1 MKATIASFVQGLA
14 AIAMTVITT
23 STGYADKTVDEN
35 GFIRL
40 KAGQEEWA
48 YYPNSNWQFMV
59 IAGDPKK
66 PGPYVLRYKVPA
78 RELSAPHF
86 HPEDRFITVIQGT
99 WWTGTGE
106 NFDPDNM
113 IPLSPGSFMK
123 HPAGGAHFDGSKGGE
138 VIVQVVANGPSG
150 LTFVHPEMGMSIK
163 YEGK

>member
-1 MKATIASFVQGLA
+1 MKATIGWLLHGMMFI
-14 AIAMTVITT
+14 AIAVIATN
-23 STGYADKTVDEN
+23 TGYADKTVDEK

-40 KAGQEEWA
+40 KAGQEIWT

-59 IAGDPKK
+59 IEGDPKK

-78 RELSAPHF
+78 REMSTPHF

-106 NFDPDNM
+106 TFDPDSM

-123 HPAGGAHFDGSKGGE
+123 HPAGGAHFA
-138 VIVQVVANGPSG
+138 VQRTVR
-150 LTFVHPEMGMSIK
+150 
-163 YEGK
+163 

>member
-1 MKATIASFVQGLA
+1 MTAMIALLGQGMA
-14 AIAMTVITT
+14 VIAMTVMTA
-23 STGYADKTVDEN
+23 STVYADKTVDEN

-40 KAGQEEWA
+40 KAGQEVWS

-59 IAGDPKK
+59 IEGDPKK

-78 RELSAPHF
+78 REMSTPHF

-106 NFDPDNM
+106 TFDPDSM

-123 HPAGGAHFDGSKGGE
+123 HPAGAHHYDGARDE
-138 VIVQVVANGPSG
+138 DVIVQIIGEGPSATTR
-150 LTFVHPEMGMSIK
+150 LKPELGNFGSSR
-163 YEGK
+163 G